1 MRDYWD
7 IWQREGGIN
16 VRYPINLSSE
26 PFRRDRAVTIF
37 ASVAA
42 GLLAVTLGLLVLMI
56 VNERQAKSDLV
67 AAIAQTEKQVAGM
80 ASEQATLEASM
91 RKVENADV
99 LERSVFLNTLIAR
112 KGISWS
118 RLFADLEQV
127 MPHNVR
133 LVALRPQANAKNE
146 IQLEMTVAA
155 QSIEPVIDLLKRME
169 GSAVFTVPSM
179 ATMLPPSQSE
189 PLYRYRVSV
198 NYAQK
203 L

>member
-7 IWQREGGIN
+7 IWQREAGIK

-169 GSAVFTVPSM
+169 NSTVFTVPSM

>member
-7 IWQREGGIN
+7 IWQREAGIN

-37 ASVAA
+37 ASLAA
-42 GLLAVTLGLLVLMI
+42 GLLEVTLGLLVLMI

-169 GSAVFTVPSM
+169 SSTVFTVPSM

>member
-1 MRDYWD
+1 
-7 IWQREGGIN
+7 

-26 PFRRDRAVTIF
+26 PFRRDRAVTVF
-37 ASVAA
+37 AGVAA
-42 GLLAVTLGLLVLMI
+42 ALLTVTLGLLILMI

-67 AAIAQTEKQVAGM
+67 AAIDQTQRQIATM

-91 RKVENADV
+91 RKPENADV

-118 RLFADLEQV
+118 KLFADMEQV

-133 LVALRPQANAKNE
+133 LIAVRPQANAKNE
-146 IQLEMTVAA
+146 IQVEMTVGA

-169 GSAVFTVPSM
+169 SSPVFSIPSM

>member
-7 IWQREGGIN
+7 IWQREAGIN

-37 ASVAA
+37 ASLAA

-169 GSAVFTVPSM
+169 SSTVFTVPSM

-203 L
+203 R

>member
-1 MRDYWD
+1 M
-7 IWQREGGIN
+7 
-16 VRYPINLSSE
+16 RYPINLSSE
-26 PFRRDRAVTIF
+26 PFRNDRAVTLF
-37 ASVAA
+37 SA
-42 GLLAVTLGLLVLMI
+42 LATGLLVMTLVLLGTLI
-56 VNERQAKSDLV
+56 WNERQAKSDLV
-67 AAIAQTEKQVAGM
+67 AALAQTEQQIAAM
-80 ASEQATLEASM
+80 ATEQATLEAVM
-91 RKVENADV
+91 RKAENADV

-127 MPHNVR
+127 LPYNAR
-133 LVALRPQANAKNE
+133 LIALRPQANARNE
-146 IQLEMTVAA
+146 IQLEMTIGAPSV
-155 QSIEPVIDLLKRME
+155 EPVIDLLKRME
-169 GSAVFTVPSM
+169 ASPVFSIPSV

>member
-7 IWQREGGIN
+7 IWQREAGIN

-42 GLLAVTLGLLVLMI
+42 GLLAVTLVLLVLMI

-169 GSAVFTVPSM
+169 NSTVFTVPSM

>member
-1 MRDYWD
+1 M
-7 IWQREGGIN
+7 
-16 VRYPINLSSE
+16 RYPINLSSE
-26 PFRRDRAVTIF
+26 PFRNDRAVTLLAAA
-37 ASVAA
+37 AS
-42 GLLAVTLGLLVLMI
+42 GLLLLTLLLLGTLI
-56 VNERQAKSDLV
+56 WNERQAKADLV
-67 AAIAQTEKQVAGM
+67 AAIAQTEQQIGAMAADQVA
-80 ASEQATLEASM
+80 LEAVM
-91 RKVENADV
+91 RKPENADV

-127 MPHNVR
+127 LPYNAR
-133 LVALRPQANAKNE
+133 LIALRPQANARNE
-146 IQLEMTVAA
+146 IQLEMTIGAPSV
-155 QSIEPVIDLLKRME
+155 EPVIDLLKRME
-169 GSAVFTVPSM
+169 ASPVFSIPSV

>member
-7 IWQREGGIN
+7 IWRREAGTS

-67 AAIAQTEKQVAGM
+67 SAIAQTEKQVAGM

-91 RKVENADV
+91 RRVENADV

-155 QSIEPVIDLLKRME
+155 QGIEPVIDLLKRME
-169 GSAVFTVPSM
+169 SSTVFSIPSM

>member
-1 MRDYWD
+1 
-7 IWQREGGIN
+7 
-16 VRYPINLSSE
+16 
-26 PFRRDRAVTIF
+26 
-37 ASVAA
+37 
-42 GLLAVTLGLLVLMI
+42 MI

-67 AAIAQTEKQVAGM
+67 AAIAQTEKQVSGM
-80 ASEQATLEASM
+80 TSEQATLEASM

-127 MPHNVR
+127 MPYNVR

-169 GSAVFTVPSM
+169 SSAVFTIPSM

>member
-1 MRDYWD
+1 M
-7 IWQREGGIN
+7 
-16 VRYPINLSSE
+16 RYPINLSSE
-26 PFRRDRAVTIF
+26 PFRRDRAVTVF
-37 ASVAA
+37 AAVAA
-42 GLLAVTLGLLVLMI
+42 GLLVITLGLLGTMI
-56 VNERQAKSDLV
+56 WNERQAKSDLV
-67 AAIAQTEKQVAGM
+67 AALAQTQEQIAAMTK
-80 ASEQATLEASM
+80 EQAALEAAM
-91 RKVENADV
+91 RKPENADV

-127 MPHNVR
+127 LPYNAR
-133 LVALRPQANAKNE
+133 LIALRPQANARNE
-146 IQLEMTVAA
+146 IQLEMTIGA

-169 GSAVFTVPSM
+169 ASPVFSIPSM

>member
-7 IWQREGGIN
+7 IWQREAGIN

-37 ASVAA
+37 ASLAA

-169 GSAVFTVPSM
+169 RSTVFTVPSM

>member
-7 IWQREGGIN
+7 IWQREAGIN

-37 ASVAA
+37 ASLAA

-169 GSAVFTVPSM
+169 SSTVFTVPSM
-179 ATMLPPSQSE
+179 ATMLPPSQIE

>member
-1 MRDYWD
+1 MPGCWD
-7 IWQREGGIN
+7 IWLRGAETSM
-16 VRYPINLSSE
+16 RYPINLSSE
-26 PFRRDRAVTIF
+26 PFRRDRAVTVF
-37 ASVAA
+37 AAVAA
-42 GLLAVTLGLLVLMI
+42 GLLVVTLGLLGTMI
-56 VNERQAKSDLV
+56 WNERQAKSDLV
-67 AAIAQTEKQVAGM
+67 ATLAQTQQQIATM
-80 ASEQATLEASM
+80 TTEQTALEASM
-91 RKVENADV
+91 RKPENADV

-127 MPHNVR
+127 LPYNAR
-133 LVALRPQANAKNE
+133 LIALRPQANARNE
-146 IQLEMTVAA
+146 IQLEMTIGA

-169 GSAVFTVPSM
+169 ASPVFSIPSM

>member
-7 IWQREGGIN
+7 IWQREAGIN

-37 ASVAA
+37 ASLAA

-169 GSAVFTVPSM
+169 SSTVFTVPSM

-198 NYAQK
+198 NYAQT

>member
-7 IWQREGGIN
+7 IWQREAGIN

-37 ASVAA
+37 ASLAA

-169 GSAVFTVPSM
+169 NSTVFTVPSM

>member
-1 MRDYWD
+1 MPDCWAT
-7 IWQREGGIN
+7 WLREGGTSM
-16 VRYPINLSSE
+16 RYPINLSSE
-26 PFRRDRAVTIF
+26 PFRRDRAVTVF
-37 ASVAA
+37 AAVAA
-42 GLLAVTLGLLVLMI
+42 GLLVITLGLLGTMI
-56 VNERQAKSDLV
+56 WNERQAKSDLV
-67 AAIAQTEKQVAGM
+67 AALAQTQEQIAAMTK
-80 ASEQATLEASM
+80 EQAALEAAM
-91 RKVENADV
+91 RKPENADV

-127 MPHNVR
+127 LPYNAR
-133 LVALRPQANAKNE
+133 LIALRPQANARNE
-146 IQLEMTVAA
+146 IQLEMTIGA

-169 GSAVFTVPSM
+169 ASPVFSIPSM

>member
-1 MRDYWD
+1 
-7 IWQREGGIN
+7 
-16 VRYPINLSSE
+16 
-26 PFRRDRAVTIF
+26 
-37 ASVAA
+37 
-42 GLLAVTLGLLVLMI
+42 
-56 VNERQAKSDLV
+56 
-67 AAIAQTEKQVAGM
+67 
-80 ASEQATLEASM
+80 M

-155 QSIEPVIDLLKRME
+155 QNIEPVIDLLKRME
-169 GSAVFTVPSM
+169 SSAVFTVPSM

>member
-7 IWQREGGIN
+7 IWQREAGIN

-37 ASVAA
+37 ASLAA

-169 GSAVFTVPSM
+169 SSTVFTVPSM

>member
-7 IWQREGGIN
+7 IWQREAGIN

-37 ASVAA
+37 ASLAA
-42 GLLAVTLGLLVLMI
+42 GLLAGTLGLLVLMI

-169 GSAVFTVPSM
+169 SSTVFTVPSM

>member
-1 MRDYWD
+1 M
-7 IWQREGGIN
+7 
-16 VRYPINLSSE
+16 RYPINLSSE
-26 PFRRDRAVTIF
+26 PFRRDRAVTVF
-37 ASVAA
+37 AAVAA
-42 GLLAVTLGLLVLMI
+42 GLLVVTLGLLGTMI
-56 VNERQAKSDLV
+56 WNERQAKSDLV
-67 AAIAQTEKQVAGM
+67 ATLAQTQQQIATM
-80 ASEQATLEASM
+80 TTEQTALEASM
-91 RKVENADV
+91 RKPENADV

-127 MPHNVR
+127 LPYNAR
-133 LVALRPQANAKNE
+133 LIALRPQANARNE
-146 IQLEMTVAA
+146 IQLEMTIGA

-169 GSAVFTVPSM
+169 ASPVFSIPSM

>member
-7 IWQREGGIN
+7 IWQREAGIN

-37 ASVAA
+37 ASLAA

-169 GSAVFTVPSM
+169 SSTVFTVPSM

-189 PLYRYRVSV
+189 PLYRYRLSV

>member
-7 IWQREGGIN
+7 IWRREAGTN

-26 PFRRDRAVTIF
+26 PFRRDRAVNIF

-67 AAIAQTEKQVAGM
+67 AAIAQTEKQVASMGN
-80 ASEQATLEASM
+80 EQAALEASM

-127 MPHNVR
+127 MPHSVR

-169 GSAVFTVPSM
+169 SSAVFTVPSM

>member
-7 IWQREGGIN
+7 IWQREAGIN

-26 PFRRDRAVTIF
+26 PFRRDRAVNIF
-37 ASVAA
+37 ASLAA

-169 GSAVFTVPSM
+169 SSTVFTVPSM

>member
-1 MRDYWD
+1 M
-7 IWQREGGIN
+7 
-16 VRYPINLSSE
+16 RYPINLSSE

-42 GLLAVTLGLLVLMI
+42 ALLAVTLGLLVMMI
-56 VNERQAKSDLV
+56 ANERQAKSDLV
-67 AAIAQTEKQVAGM
+67 AAIGQAEKQVAGM
-80 ASEQATLEASM
+80 ANEQATLEASM

-169 GSAVFTVPSM
+169 SSAVFTIPSM

>member
-1 MRDYWD
+1 M
-7 IWQREGGIN
+7 
-16 VRYPINLSSE
+16 RYPINLSSE
-26 PFRRDRAVTIF
+26 PFRRDRAVTVF
-37 ASVAA
+37 AAVAA
-42 GLLAVTLGLLVLMI
+42 GLLVVTLGLLGTMI
-56 VNERQAKSDLV
+56 WNERQAKSDLV
-67 AAIAQTEKQVAGM
+67 AALAQTQQQIATM
-80 ASEQATLEASM
+80 TNEQAALEASM
-91 RKVENADV
+91 RRPENSDV

-127 MPHNVR
+127 LPYNAR
-133 LVALRPQANAKNE
+133 LIALRPQANARNE
-146 IQLEMTVAA
+146 IQLEMTIGA

-169 GSAVFTVPSM
+169 ASPVFSIPSM

>member
-7 IWQREGGIN
+7 IWQREAGIN

-169 GSAVFTVPSM
+169 NSTVFTVPSM

>member
-1 MRDYWD
+1 M
-7 IWQREGGIN
+7 
-16 VRYPINLSSE
+16 RYPINLSSE
-26 PFRRDRAVTIF
+26 PFRRDRAVTVF
-37 ASVAA
+37 AAVAS
-42 GLLAVTLGLLVLMI
+42 GLLVVTLGLLGTMI
-56 VNERQAKSDLV
+56 WNERQAKSDLV
-67 AAIAQTEKQVAGM
+67 AALAQTQQQITAM
-80 ASEQATLEASM
+80 TNEQTSLEASM
-91 RKVENADV
+91 RKPENADV

-127 MPHNVR
+127 LPYNAR
-133 LVALRPQANAKNE
+133 LIALRPQANARNE
-146 IQLEMTVAA
+146 IQLEMTIGA
-155 QSIEPVIDLLKRME
+155 QSVEPVIDLLKRME
-169 GSAVFTVPSM
+169 ASPVFSIPSM

>member
-7 IWQREGGIN
+7 IWQREAGIK

-37 ASVAA
+37 ASLAA

-169 GSAVFTVPSM
+169 SSTVFTVPSM